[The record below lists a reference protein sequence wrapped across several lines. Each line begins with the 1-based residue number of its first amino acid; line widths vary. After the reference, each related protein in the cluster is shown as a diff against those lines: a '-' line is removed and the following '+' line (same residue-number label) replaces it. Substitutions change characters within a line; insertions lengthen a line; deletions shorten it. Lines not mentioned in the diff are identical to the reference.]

1 MKVNFLHAHK
11 PITKTYT
18 KTRNGITKTP
28 YPFVYEVSSLE
39 YKTDSLED
47 LFTCINHHAE
57 LGDCL
62 LKGELSRE
70 LVEESRAGCT
80 DSKQKTEWICLDL
93 DGVRGY
99 DTVDTFLHS
108 IGCGGTDYIL
118 QWSSSQGVDGTT
130 DIRCHIFMLLETA
143 MAPEQLKRWLTT
155 LNLTIPN
162 LREQLQLTRTNCSL
176 RWGLDITTCQNDKL
190 LYIAPPVF
198 EKMNDPLG
206 DGSRISIVKGKK
218 RKLAITTKI
227 LEPAALRHLSD
238 KRVNELREAE
248 SMPKRNAKYKMAG
261 TVEYVQGP
269 DAANVT
275 DIRQERGFV
284 YLNLNGGDSWAY
296 YHPENNPTFIYNFKG
311 EPPYKTEELLPQYWA
326 EVTARMKGADK
337 DLTGTV
343 YLAFR
348 DFRTSNYYNGI
359 YDGANKRLTMAMAKN
374 ESQLKSFLKQHGQIV
389 GDYIPDW
396 DLIFDP
402 HSEDV
407 IDVENRTVNTFR
419 PSAIMENVKPPLVT
433 VVPPTCHKIISHVL
447 GNDQEC
453 YDHFMNWLACVIQFL
468 DRTGTAWVLQG
479 KQGTGKGLLYHSII
493 APILGE
499 HNVVAKRMEE
509 LESEFTGFI
518 ENKFITAI
526 DEIEVGSSMYHS
538 KITAKLKN
546 LIVEPFISIRK
557 MYTPAYMSRNYNSM
571 IFSSNKPDSVH
582 ISPDDRRFNVA
593 PYQNEK
599 LEITAREVDDLLP
612 LELPNF
618 YAFLMHY
625 EADRA
630 IARTPLNNAARVSLI
645 DISTAAVDVVSNA
658 LIEGDFDF
666 LWDQLPSQKPA
677 DTGPITNPNHF
688 KYERYR
694 ATLLKLFAERE
705 DGTMTRD
712 DLYTIYDYCDGNTP
726 ASPNKFTALLKHHKI
741 YLKPIWAH
749 GKTVRGILVKWNLS
763 EQRISEIGKEI
774 ENNTV

>member
-1 MKVNFLHAHK
+1 MKVNFLNANR

-18 KTRNGITKTP
+18 KTKNNITKTP
-28 YPFVYEVSSLE
+28 YPFVYEVTSME
-39 YKTDSLED
+39 YVVDNIEQLNA
-47 LFTCINHHAE
+47 CITHHAE
-57 LGDCL
+57 EGDCL
-62 LKGELSRE
+62 LKGTLSRE
-70 LVEESRAGCT
+70 LVKESRAGCT
-80 DSKQKTEWICLDL
+80 DSKEKTEWICLDL
-93 DGVRGY
+93 DGVKGY

-108 IGCGGTDYIL
+108 IGCGDTDYIL
-118 QWSSSQGVDGTT
+118 QWSSSQGVDGTN
-130 DIRCHIFMLLETA
+130 DIRCHIFMLLNTA
-143 MAPEQLKRWLTT
+143 LPPEWLKRWLMT
-155 LNLTIPN
+155 LNLTVPN
-162 LREQLQLTRTNCSL
+162 LRDQLQLTRTNCSL
-176 RWGLDITTCQNDKL
+176 RWALDITTCQNDKL
-190 LYIAPPVF
+190 LYVAPPIF
-198 EKMNDPLG
+198 ERMPDPMG
-206 DGSRISIVKGKK
+206 DTPRISIVKCKK
-218 RKLAITTKI
+218 RKLMITTKV

-238 KRVNELREAE
+238 KRVNELRDAE
-248 SMPKRNAKYKMAG
+248 SMPKRTAKYKMSG

-269 DAANVT
+269 DAAVVT

-326 EVTARMKGADK
+326 EVNAKMKGADK
-337 DLTGTV
+337 DLTGVV

-359 YDGANKRLTMAMAKN
+359 YDGSTGRLNMAMAKN

-389 GDYIPDW
+389 GDFIPDW

-402 HSEDV
+402 HSDKV
-407 IDVENRTVNTFR
+407 IDVGNRTVNTFK
-419 PSAIMENVKPPLVT
+419 PSTIMENLEPPV
-433 VVPPTCHKIISHVL
+433 VRAVPPICHKIISHVL
-447 GNDQEC
+447 CNDQEC
-453 YDHFMNWLACVIQFL
+453 YDHFLNWLACVIQYL

-557 MYTPAYMSRNYNSM
+557 MYHPAYMSRNYNSF

-593 PYQNEK
+593 PYQNDK
-599 LEITAREVDDLLP
+599 LVITSEEVDDLLP
-612 LELPNF
+612 LELPIF

-625 EADRA
+625 NADRA
-630 IARTPLNNAARVSLI
+630 LARTPLNNAARVSLI

-658 LIEGDFDF
+658 LLEGDFDF
-666 LWDQLPSQKPA
+666 LWDQLPSEKPA
-677 DTGPITNPNHF
+677 ANGPITNPNHF

-694 ATLLKLFAERE
+694 AVLLRLFE
-705 DGTMTRD
+705 DRDHGHLSRD

-749 GKTVRGILVKWNLS
+749 GKTTRGIEVKWSLS
-763 EQRISEIGKEI
+763 AQRIAEIGKEI
-774 ENNTV
+774 ENNVV